1 MYESIYFNIIYT
13 KIFKNQIIENPYLI
27 LSEDHCLTIREKN
40 LIKAF
45 REYFFEEKEIDSSY
59 LQNLKYLDYR
69 GNILPKVM
77 EDAFNVNNYKKS
89 IDYYKD
95 DKYKISISR
104 LETFSKCPYKHF
116 ITYNL
121 KPVIE
126 EDFYLQYNEFGILSH
141 KFMSTFIEKI
151 KNDEIDIKSFDDDKL
166 KNEIETFYNEEI
178 NDYYDKKRF
187 ESKKNVLLLKAS
199 KRSSF
204 KGAKMVINQLLNSSF
219 KPFKCEEKFGPNMDI
234 KGIIIKIN
242 NKLIYLEGII
252 DRIDLLNLADDK
264 LTYVIDYKTGN
275 KSFDFSMSING
286 IDLQLPVYILQ
297 LQNKGYKPVGFFI
310 FQ

>member
-187 ESKKNVLLLKAS
+187 ESKKM
-199 KRSSF
+199 F
-204 KGAKMVINQLLNSSF
+204 
-219 KPFKCEEKFGPNMDI
+219 
-234 KGIIIKIN
+234 
-242 NKLIYLEGII
+242 Y
-252 DRIDLLNLADDK
+252 
-264 LTYVIDYKTGN
+264 Y
-275 KSFDFSMSING
+275 
-286 IDLQLPVYILQ
+286 
-297 LQNKGYKPVGFFI
+297 
-310 FQ
+310 

>member
-1 MYESIYFNIIYT
+1 MFNN
-13 KIFKNQIIENPYLI
+13 K
-27 LSEDHCLTIREKN
+27 RKN